1 MAFARATRARC
12 SPLQSSIS
20 ASIRSPRR
28 RRTWRRP
35 ALRCAWTRDPD
46 AMAGLTR
53 LSRCQRVRGLPL
65 DPGLGTTLFM
75 IQAASFTLA
84 EEAVEAVIAAVAG
97 DRAGL
102 VTEAADVLYHLLIV
116 LRSRDVPLDAVMNEL
131 ERRTAQS
138 GLAEKASR
146 PR

>member
-1 MAFARATRARC
+1 MSVLGILLIFFNHYLVFSFFFFFQAEDG
-12 SPLQSSIS
+12 
-20 ASIRSPRR
+20 IRDDLV
-28 RRTWRRP
+28 TGVQTC
-35 ALRCAWTRDPD
+35 ALPI
-46 AMAGLTR
+46 L
-53 LSRCQRVRGLPL
+53 
-65 DPGLGTTLFM
+65 
-75 IQAASFTLA
+75 
-84 EEAVEAVIAAVAG
+84 IAAVEG

-102 VTEAADVLYHLLIV
+102 VAEAADVLYHLLVV